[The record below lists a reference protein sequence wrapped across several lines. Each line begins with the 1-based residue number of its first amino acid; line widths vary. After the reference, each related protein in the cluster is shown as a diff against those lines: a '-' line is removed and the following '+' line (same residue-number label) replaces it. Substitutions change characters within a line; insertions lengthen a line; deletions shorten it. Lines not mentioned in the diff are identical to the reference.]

1 MFSHNSY
8 KYLLLLG
15 AFLYFYPLSAQEQ
28 NTNNQAYQA
37 LSDAF
42 KNLEKNINSLELSL
56 DRKAEYA
63 FDEGEYD
70 EAYQYCEMLEQ
81 KTGERIGYLM
91 WKSKKCKEIKRQ
103 LGNAVS
109 NNNKALILSKAI
121 ELLELN
127 EGDSDAIKYCQM
139 FASDIPQVLN
149 SCLSKGKYYLCD
161 NLLYYYENSTG
172 FANEKLKDV
181 ISTCQSLQ
189 GEMTYELFIGN
200 RYNVKEKAKSIIAI
214 NPVDEYAQLLMKEQ
228 PLSYYNN
235 HVSDITSEANALFTI
250 GDYDRVI
257 SLCDKY
263 SSLTGS
269 KTLDSLKSK
278 AQKCKGYREEI
289 LAIESQGE
297 LYVDY
302 EYAPI
307 FEIINKLL
315 EINPYDLNAIDY
327 YMMGWK

>member
-1 MFSHNSY
+1 MDLDNKRIVVVFLMH
-8 KYLLLLG
+8 LG
-15 AFLYFYPLSAQEQ
+15 
-28 NTNNQAYQA
+28 
-37 LSDAF
+37 D
-42 KNLEKNINSLELSL
+42 
-56 DRKAEYA
+56 
-63 FDEGEYD
+63 
-70 EAYQYCEMLEQ
+70 
-81 KTGERIGYLM
+81 
-91 WKSKKCKEIKRQ
+91 
-103 LGNAVS
+103 V
-109 NNNKALILSKAI
+109 ILSTPFVRA
-121 ELLELN
+121 LRN
-127 EGDSDAIKYCQM
+127 A
-139 FASDIPQVLN
+139 APN
-149 SCLSKGKYYLCD
+149 SHITYVMD
-161 NLLYYYENSTG
+161 
-172 FANEKLKDV
+172 EKLKDV